1 MNLHAN
7 LRNIVSGPKSNNWVL
22 VGIWVIV
29 CIEEPSHHFLQTFRH
44 YECLRLCSAIVRFIR
59 NNCLYFCLLWLIS
72 ASAGY
77 ITNFCSMIGLL
88 HELKNNSCQHRSI
101 QAGPQ
106 PEGGKLPDRPPKFL
120 KTYVFVRYS
129 NKLHHFAPP
138 KISVGCGPAF
148 RHLVFQ
154 LEKRKTMFAG
164 LLYITNNRKFS
175 CVLFAHSQILCSL
188 ARFVYSSHT
197 LSMLDCS
204 HSTRR

>member
-1 MNLHAN
+1 
-7 LRNIVSGPKSNNWVL
+7 

-88 HELKNNSCQHRSI
+88 HELKNSSCQHRSI

-106 PEGGKLPDRPPKFL
+106 PEGGKLPDRPPEIFKND
-120 KTYVFVRYS
+120 VFVRYS

-138 KISVGCGPAF
+138 ENISWLRPCIQAF
-148 RHLVFQ
+148 GVSAGKKKNYVCWTSIHNKQSKVFLRALYAFSILV
-154 LEKRKTMFAG
+154 
-164 LLYITNNRKFS
+164 
-175 CVLFAHSQILCSL
+175 
-188 ARFVYSSHT
+188 
-197 LSMLDCS
+197 
-204 HSTRR
+204 